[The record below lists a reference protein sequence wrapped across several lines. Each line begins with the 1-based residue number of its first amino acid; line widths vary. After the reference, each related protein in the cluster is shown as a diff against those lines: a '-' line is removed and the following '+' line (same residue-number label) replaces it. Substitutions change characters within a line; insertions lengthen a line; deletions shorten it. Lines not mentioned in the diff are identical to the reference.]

1 MAEDLNKADVNDLP
15 VLDNLPSVGETERSG
30 TSEPP
35 AATEESTPSTETSS
49 PEGEAGSAGGQ
60 TDSPPSTEDGEPA
73 KPEGT
78 GTEQQAGTT
87 EEPPK
92 ETEGATQTAPTTTE
106 DQRNTL
112 LSEMTGGRVG
122 NQQDLGAVLEHYEE
136 LTNWAKQVQE
146 NPKMLLPEGKAQ
158 AVFDYVMKQPG
169 ENYNGSIQRYYHVLG
184 LGDSKDLSPKE
195 AQFEAYM
202 LDDLNSDLSREE
214 GKKLFDLEYDDKYA
228 DGLDAIK
235 ENDPLLHRKHEVAT
249 ITARKLIS
257 EMQTTFETE
266 TAKSTNGQQQ
276 QGSSEEEIAQFA
288 TQVDKA
294 LDDFGGISVAYD
306 KDAKPEDMINFVLDS
321 PEDQAHFSEILKDPG
336 IYWDEL
342 LAKHIDANGNFD
354 PEGYRD
360 AMLIRVFPEKFGE
373 VMYRQGL
380 ARGEIANE
388 AGRTT
393 VGGENPGGETPAGVQ
408 PETLYEAMEKAI
420 NG

>member
-15 VLDNLPSVGETERSG
+15 VLDDLASVGEIERSG
-30 TSEPP
+30 TSETP
-35 AATEESTPSTETSS
+35 AATESIPPTETSS

-60 TDSPPSTEDGEPA
+60 TDPPPSTEDGEPV

-78 GTEQQAGTT
+78 GTEPAAGGE

-92 ETEGATQTAPTTTE
+92 ETEGATQAAPETTE

-122 NQQDLGAVLEHYEE
+122 TQQDLGAVLEHYEE

-158 AVFDYVMKQPG
+158 AVYDYVMKQPG

-184 LGDSKDLSPKE
+184 LGDTKDLSPKE

-202 LDDLNSDLSREE
+202 LKDENADLSREQ
-214 GKKLFDLEYDDKYA
+214 GKTYFDAEYEKDYGSDPEA
-228 DGLDAIK
+228 LK
-235 ENDPLLHRKHEVAT
+235 ESEPLQYRKHEVAT
-249 ITARKLIS
+249 NSARKLIS
-257 EMQTTFETE
+257 EMQTTFENE
-266 TAKSTNGQQQ
+266 TSKNTNGQQQ

-342 LAKHIDANGNFD
+342 LAEHIDAKGNFD
-354 PEGYRD
+354 TDGFRD

-373 VMYRQGL
+373 VMYLQGL

-388 AGRTT
+388 AGRTPA
-393 VGGENPGGETPAGVQ
+393 GGEKPGGETPGGAQ
-408 PETLYEAMEKAI
+408 PETLEDAFDKAL